1 MRPRYRCARGHF
13 LPADFSPPATD
24 PYDWDDTCRCR
35 ISPRTR
41 RRRTRA
47 RRDADLWGQGL
58 TALQR
63 YTIRDIP
70 LTGSYL

>member
-1 MRPRYRCARGHF
+1 M
-13 LPADFSPPATD
+13 SPPPGRGRTGRSRDRPPLPPRALPPRHRHLPLR
-24 PYDWDDTCRCR
+24 PYT
-35 ISPRTR
+35 PRTR
-41 RRRTRA
+41 RRRRD

-70 LTGSYL
+70 LTGTYL

>member
-1 MRPRYRCARGHF
+1 MRPRCPRGHF
-13 LPADFSPPATD
+13 LPATG
-24 PYDWDDTCRCR
+24 TCRCALT
-35 ISPRTR
+35 PRTR
-41 RRRTRA
+41 RRRRD

-63 YTIRDIP
+63 YTIRDVP